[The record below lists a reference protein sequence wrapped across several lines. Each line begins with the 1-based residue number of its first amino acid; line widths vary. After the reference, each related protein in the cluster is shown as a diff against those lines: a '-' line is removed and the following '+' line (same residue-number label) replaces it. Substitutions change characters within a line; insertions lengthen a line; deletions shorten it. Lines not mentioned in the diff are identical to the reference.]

1 MVRAMFPTTHWSVVA
16 EATLSGTPDGRAALA
31 ALCEEYRPPILAFF
45 RGRGFAEEDAQD
57 VTQDFFLRLL
67 DSRAWSR
74 ADRARGR
81 FRTFLLGVL
90 THTLQHRAAHGGAQ
104 KRGAGATARSLDEM
118 ADAGFEPADAT
129 SEMGENFA
137 REWAWS
143 LVERATFETE
153 QRYAGNGNAAEFSV
167 LRYFLPGAPATLT
180 YSDAMSRLRLSETA
194 LKAAVH
200 RLRQAF
206 RERLRAAV
214 AKTVSAPHEV
224 DEEMRYLQEVLGRA
238 T

>member
-1 MVRAMFPTTHWSVVA
+1 MAEVRP
-16 EATLSGTPDGRAALA
+16 E
-31 ALCEEYRPPILAFF
+31 
-45 RGRGFAEEDAQD
+45 
-57 VTQDFFLRLL
+57 
-67 DSRAWSR
+67 
-74 ADRARGR
+74 
-81 FRTFLLGVL
+81 
-90 THTLQHRAAHGGAQ
+90 
-104 KRGAGATARSLDEM
+104 
-118 ADAGFEPADAT
+118 
-129 SEMGENFA
+129 
-137 REWAWS
+137 
-143 LVERATFETE
+143 
-153 QRYAGNGNAAEFSV
+153 
-167 LRYFLPGAPATLT
+167 PATLT